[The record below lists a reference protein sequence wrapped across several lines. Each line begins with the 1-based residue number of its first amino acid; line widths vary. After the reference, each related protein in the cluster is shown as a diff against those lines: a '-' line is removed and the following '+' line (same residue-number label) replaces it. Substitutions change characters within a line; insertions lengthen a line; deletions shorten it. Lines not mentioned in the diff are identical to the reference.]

1 MKGQEGLISQ
11 GSTSPFHHNPISPSE
26 GPWKRN
32 GARGTSAGAG
42 SLCQEGRGVWLEETL
57 QTLQKGTPEGG
68 WTHTSLLTAAAD
80 VGFESHME
88 LPAEGL
94 AGTG

>member
-1 MKGQEGLISQ
+1 M
-11 GSTSPFHHNPISPSE
+11 
-26 GPWKRN
+26 GPGEPALVLEASVRRV
-32 GARGTSAGAG
+32 GASGWRPPPG
-42 SLCQEGRGVWLEETL
+42 WLLQWWWVQEETL

-68 WTHTSLLTAAAD
+68 WTRTSLLTAAAD